1 MQIFNSKSNINEVT
15 NHIVEDAKLS
25 SIDELE
31 ESEIAEL
38 DKPYTTAEKE
48 TNEIIKNAVS
58 SKIQGIVT
66 QDLISIKD
74 QDEPDKKTMENG
86 LNETQEEKVHHEQM
100 KLKEIEMNE
109 ENGAYQEVFKTF
121 ILNFVQRSNMLI
133 L

>member
-74 QDEPDKKTMENG
+74 QDEPDKKPMENG